1 MKPSMSKL
9 AAHDLT
15 CLRGPR
21 LVFENLNFSLEAGE
35 ALLLTGPN
43 GSGKSS
49 LIRLLAGL
57 LTPLA
62 GTVLLDGAPAFAD
75 PHVARSRI
83 AYLGHLDPVKPTL
96 SVRETLNFWAHMA
109 ETDGPGKPRVE
120 AAMEALALT
129 DLADTPGG
137 ILSSG
142 QRRRLSLARVL
153 TGCTDVWLLDEPT
166 VGLDTR
172 SVALVEAAVADHR
185 AGGGVA
191 VLSTHIEFGLPGAQT
206 LDLGDYAPAAFAG
219 HAAGNGGPV

>member
-1 MKPSMSKL
+1 MSRL

-21 LVFENLNFSLEAGE
+21 LVFEHLDFSLADGD

-49 LIRLLAGL
+49 LIRVLAGL
-57 LTPLA
+57 IEPLA
-62 GTVLLDGAPAFAD
+62 GSVLLDGEPMSAD
-75 PHVARSRI
+75 RHAARMRI

-96 SVRETLNFWAHMA
+96 TVRETLTFWASMA
-109 ETDGPGKPRVE
+109 ETDAPAGPRVE
-120 AAMEALALT
+120 AAMEALALS
-129 DLADTPGG
+129 DLAMTPGA

-153 TGCTDVWLLDEPT
+153 VGTADIWLLDEPT

-172 SVALVEAAVADHR
+172 AVGLVEAAVAAHR
-185 AGGGVA
+185 ARGGVA

-219 HAAGNGGPV
+219 PAEAAE